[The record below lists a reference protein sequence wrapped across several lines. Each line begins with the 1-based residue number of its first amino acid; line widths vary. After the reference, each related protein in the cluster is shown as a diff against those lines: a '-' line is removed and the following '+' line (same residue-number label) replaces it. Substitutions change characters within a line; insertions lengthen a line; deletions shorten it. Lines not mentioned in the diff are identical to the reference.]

1 MDAKLRYFAAPIMIT
16 RALLY
21 DAAGHDRKVDD
32 LNKLDPSSLGSEQL
46 LWVDVSEFGDGQ
58 VHGLPPHLPIS
69 EVSLE
74 ELDGLQIFDDH
85 YRFAIRLQDNGGSK
99 LGFVVGKTWLLT
111 LSKARPSFFDEFIE
125 ADRGETLKGKMSP
138 TALMATLLIRQLEAF
153 RKEVAS
159 VDNAIDKLDETIL
172 RSREKRTPLGALAV
186 LRRRVAGLRTGLG
199 DQRAVIQSLIGPDFF
214 AHVPSAD
221 QPFLVETNRVFERME
236 DDVNRARDTVIGSFE
251 LYASRVAQDTN
262 QLLKALT
269 IVTVI
274 TGIVGAVAGV
284 FGMNFDTSIPH
295 TGMNGFLVVTGT
307 MLITSV
313 ALVAVA
319 IWRRWI

>member
-1 MDAKLRYFAAPIMIT
+1 MKT
-16 RALLY
+16 QALLY
-21 DAAGHDRKVDD
+21 DAAGHDRQVDD
-32 LNKLDPSSLGSEQL
+32 LAKLDPSELGSEQL
-46 LWVDVSEFGDGQ
+46 LWVDVSEFGEGQ

-74 ELDGLQIFDDH
+74 ELDSLQIFDDH
-85 YRFAIRLQDNGGSK
+85 YRFAIGLHDQGGSK

-111 LSKARPSFFDEFIE
+111 LSKTRPQFFDEFVE

-138 TALMATLLIRQLEAF
+138 TALMATLLIKQLEVF

-199 DQRAVIQSLIGPDFF
+199 DQRAVIHSLIGPDFF
-214 AHVPSAD
+214 AHVGSAD
-221 QPFLVETNRVFERME
+221 QAFLVETNRVFERME